1 MASGLAEAARA
12 GLAGRARKAAVVQ
25 DERVGDVPPHDAIT
39 TAAMLH
45 RTPNSGRGGSHGAWR
60 VCVACVWHVCG
71 MYVVCVVCVYGVC
84 VVCVWHVCVACVWY
98 VWRVCVACVCGMC
111 VACVCGVCVWRVCA
125 VGVCM
130 CVCA

>member
-1 MASGLAEAARA
+1 MRASQSQKDEHSSPHAVSEGVRLVEAEKRAVASGLAEAARA

-45 RTPNSGRGGSHGAWR
+45 RTPNSGRGGSHGAWH
-60 VCVACVWHVCG
+60 VCAACVWCVCG
-71 MYVVCVVCVYGVC
+71 VG
-84 VVCVWHVCVACVWY
+84 
-98 VWRVCVACVCGMC
+98 VWRVCGMC